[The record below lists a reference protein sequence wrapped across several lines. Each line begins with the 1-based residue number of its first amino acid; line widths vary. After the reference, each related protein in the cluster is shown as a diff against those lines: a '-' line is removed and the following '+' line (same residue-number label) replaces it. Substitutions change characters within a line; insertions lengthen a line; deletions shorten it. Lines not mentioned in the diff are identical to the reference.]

1 MHLTTS
7 IDHEQSALTGG
18 NIDIAPRRARARAKD
33 EETLTAVHEAGHA
46 IGRFFTHELMAVP
59 EEVAIVELIIYEQHG
74 GRVLA
79 THKNNPNLCLVSAAE
94 CTGPIYSFPLEE
106 ISEDIYNVGAEQVSV
121 GRDGLLEYTVRDP
134 FRLKADTI
142 AAGRARGVDVESWL
156 AARAIIAVA
165 GPVVEA
171 RYTRKPFW
179 PIWAGPAGVHDKNII
194 AEDCAAAELYEDE
207 HDALVRHARKW
218 CDELIRRPDVWT
230 AVLLIADELLWKRRL
245 DGAEVI
251 RIIKQSA
258 VR

>member
-1 MHLTTS
+1 MHLMNST
-7 IDHEQSALTGG
+7 DREQSALMGG
-18 NIDIAPRRARARAKD
+18 DIDIAPRRARAREKD
-33 EETLTAVHEAGHA
+33 EETVTAVHEAGHA
-46 IGRFFTHELMAVP
+46 IGRFFTQDLMAVP
-59 EEVAIVELIIYEQHG
+59 EDISVVELIIYEQHG

-79 THKNNPNLCLVSAAE
+79 THKNDPNLCLVSSAE
-94 CTGPIYSFPLEE
+94 CIGPIYSAPLEE
-106 ISEDIYNVGAEQVSV
+106 ISEDIYSV
-121 GRDGLLEYTVRDP
+121 DAQQLSVRRDGLLEYTVRDP

-142 AAGRARGVDVESWL
+142 AAGRARGVDVKSWL
-156 AARAIIAVA
+156 AARAIIAMA

-179 PIWAGPAGVHDKNII
+179 PIWAGPGANDKMII
-194 AEDCAAAELYEDE
+194 AEDCAAAELCEE
-207 HDALVRHARKW
+207 AHDTLVRAARKW
-218 CDELIRRPDVWT
+218 CEKLIKRPDVWS